1 MPSLRPIYFFV
12 LKLATVYGLFLIPW
26 PGAITAYR
34 AAFCFGGNIFFR
46 TLGGTGRVY
55 LTPKEELVLTEPRPE
70 GRGRLTGG
78 KDVAVS
84 LENIETRAVG
94 MMEMNSRLMGY
105 LPTSFTIALII
116 AAPVPWKRRAFALL
130 WGTAL
135 ISVFVGVLLGLRLVN
150 VLSNSDDM
158 AVYAFGPF
166 WKGMVVVLLKV
177 LALSPVTAY
186 IAPVVIWALVCFRR
200 EDLVRIVSQV
210 RGPGATA
217 APRAARP

>member
-1 MPSLRPIYFFV
+1 MPSLRPVYFFV
-12 LKLATVYGLFLIPW
+12 LKLAIVYGLFLIPW
-26 PGAITAYR
+26 PGALTAYR

-55 LTPKEELVLTEPRPE
+55 LSPKEQPVTSD
-70 GRGRLTGG
+70 
-78 KDVAVS
+78 KDVSAR
-84 LENIETRAVG
+84 LENIKTRAAG
-94 MMEMNSRLMGY
+94 IMELNSRLMGY
-105 LPTSFTIALII
+105 LPTGFTIALIA
-116 AAPVPWKRRAFALL
+116 AAPVPRKRRAFALL

-135 ISVFVGVLLGLRLVN
+135 IGVFVGALLWLRLVN

-200 EDLVRIVSQV
+200 EDLVRIAAPVYY
-210 RGPGATA
+210 PGAA
-217 APRAARP
+217 KSARAGQS

>member
-1 MPSLRPIYFFV
+1 MPSLRPVYFFV
-12 LKLATVYGLFLIPW
+12 LKVAIVYGLFLIPW

-55 LTPKEELVLTEPRPE
+55 LSPIEQTITSD
-70 GRGRLTGG
+70 
-78 KDVAVS
+78 KDVSAR
-84 LENIETRAVG
+84 LENIETRATG
-94 MMEMNSRLMGY
+94 IMEINSRLMGY
-105 LPTSFTIALII
+105 LPTGFTIALIA
-116 AAPVPWKRRAFALL
+116 AAPVPRKRRAFALL

-150 VLSNSDDM
+150 VFSNSDAM
-158 AVYAFGPF
+158 AVYAFGSF

-210 RGPGATA
+210 RGPGAPTA
-217 APRAARP
+217 PQAARS